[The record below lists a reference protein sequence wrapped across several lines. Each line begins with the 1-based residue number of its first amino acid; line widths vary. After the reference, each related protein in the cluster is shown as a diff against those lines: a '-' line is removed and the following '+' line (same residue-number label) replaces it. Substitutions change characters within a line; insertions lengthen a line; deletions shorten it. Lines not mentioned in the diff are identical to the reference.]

1 MSSFEDRIRFAL
13 PYIDASLQRSNPSGN
28 TLQDV
33 VGDVISGHAHLWTG
47 EQSAIVTQPVQSV
60 RVWHGGGEMSDMI
73 GIMQRAWPLMVQH
86 GAQELRIEDTRKGW
100 AKQLRPHGF
109 EQVLALVKEA

>member
-1 MSSFEDRIRFAL
+1 MNDAIAFAAPFIR
-13 PYIDASLQRSNPSGN
+13 ASLERSNPSKN
-28 TLQDV
+28 TLEEV
-33 VGDVISGHAHLWTG
+33 LGDVMRGGSHLWVG
-47 EQSAIVTQPVQSV
+47 ENSAVVTQPVYGHRIWHAGGDLADLVSV
-60 RVWHGGGEMSDMI
+60 
-73 GIMQRAWPLMVQH
+73 MQRAWPLMVQH